1 MKNYFFQK
9 KRTPPLLMILSIL
22 TLISTSLTLL
32 GGVASILFGPS
43 KEKQSLTL
51 AYKLPND
58 ANPDLIDSLEQ
69 LDVFLGAIN
78 EHFYFY
84 NFASLIIASIGILAV
99 QKMLSGK
106 SLGFHLYI
114 IYSIISIAQYYILI
128 PISEIP
134 SFYINANLAFSVF
147 YIFLY
152 SLNLKWMN
160 NQMEN
165 ENPF

>member
-9 KRTPPLLMILSIL
+9 KRTPPLLMILCIL

-32 GGVASILFGPS
+32 GGIVSLLFGPT

-58 ANPDLIDSLEQ
+58 ANSDLVDSLEQ
-69 LDVFLGAIN
+69 LDLFLSAIN
-78 EHFYFY
+78 EHFYFF
-84 NFASLIIASIGILAV
+84 NVASILLASIGIIAV

-106 SLGFHLYI
+106 SIGFHLYI
-114 IYSIISIAQYYILI
+114 IYSIISIAQYYMLI

-134 SFYINANLAFSVF
+134 SFYIITNLAFSVF

-165 ENPF
+165 ETPF